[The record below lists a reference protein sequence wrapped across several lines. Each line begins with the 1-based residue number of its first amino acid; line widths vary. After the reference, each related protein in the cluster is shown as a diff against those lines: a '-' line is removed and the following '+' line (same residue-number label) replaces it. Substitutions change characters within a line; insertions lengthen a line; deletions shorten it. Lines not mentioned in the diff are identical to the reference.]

1 MTIELTEKLLNN
13 LGDIRNSGE
22 LFLIL
27 VAVMEKL
34 RSEKGCVWDREQTH
48 KTIKKNL
55 VEEAYEAVESIEGES
70 YQELKEELG
79 DILLQVMF
87 HSQIAQENSEFDIND
102 VLRNILNKLVRRH
115 PHVFGDKLV
124 AGSQEV
130 LANWE
135 DIKKEERKEK
145 SSNDLSVFTNIP
157 KMLPSL
163 HYANEIQ
170 SRAARFGFDWEKS
183 NDVLDKIK
191 EEIEELE
198 RELPGRKTGQI
209 SDELGDILFS
219 IVNLSRHLKID
230 SEESLKNTCKKFINR
245 FDFMEDYALKHGLDF
260 KKLLLAE
267 KEELWEIAKKS

>member
-1 MTIELTEKLLNN
+1 
-13 LGDIRNSGE
+13 
-22 LFLIL
+22 
-27 VAVMEKL
+27 MEKL

-79 DILLQVMF
+79 DILLQVVF
-87 HSQIAQENSEFDIND
+87 HSQIARENSEFDING

-191 EEIEELE
+191 EEIEELKG
-198 RELPGRKTGQI
+198 ELPGGKIGQI

-260 KKLLLAE
+260 KKLSLVE
-267 KEELWEIAKKS
+267 KEKLWEIAKKS

>member
-13 LGDIRNSGE
+13 LGDIRNPGE

-55 VEEAYEAVESIEGES
+55 VEEACEAVESIEGES

-79 DILLQVMF
+79 DILLQVLF
-87 HSQIAQENSEFDIND
+87 HSQIAKENSEFDIND
-102 VLRNILNKLVRRH
+102 VLRNVLNKLVRRH

-198 RELPGRKTGQI
+198 RELPGRKISQI

-260 KKLLLAE
+260 KNLSLVE
-267 KEELWEIAKKS
+267 KEELWEIAKKG

>member
-13 LGDIRNSGE
+13 LGDIRNPGE

-70 YQELKEELG
+70 YQELEEELG
-79 DILLQVMF
+79 DILLQVVF

-145 SSNDLSVFTNIP
+145 SSKDLSVFTNIP
-157 KMLPSL
+157 KILPSL

-170 SRAARFGFDWEKS
+170 SRAARFAFDWEKS

-198 RELPGRKTGQI
+198 RELPGGEIGQI

-230 SEESLKNTCKKFINR
+230 SEESLKNTCKKFISR

-260 KKLLLAE
+260 KNLSLVE
-267 KEELWEIAKKS
+267 KEKLWEIAKKS

>member
-13 LGDIRNSGE
+13 LGNTINPGE

-79 DILLQVMF
+79 DILLQVVF

-198 RELPGRKTGQI
+198 RELSGRKIGQI

-219 IVNLSRHLKID
+219 IVNLSRRLKID

-260 KKLLLAE
+260 KNLSLVE

>member
-13 LGDIRNSGE
+13 LGDIRNPGE

-27 VAVMEKL
+27 IAVMEKL

-79 DILLQVMF
+79 DILLQVIF
-87 HSQIAQENSEFDIND
+87 HSQIARENSEFDIND

-124 AGSQEV
+124 TGSQEV

-198 RELPGRKTGQI
+198 RELPGGKIGQI

-219 IVNLSRHLKID
+219 VVNLSRHLKID

-260 KKLLLAE
+260 KNLSLVE

>member
-13 LGDIRNSGE
+13 LGDIRNPGE

-198 RELPGRKTGQI
+198 RELPGGKIGQI

-260 KKLLLAE
+260 KNLSLVE

>member
-1 MTIELTEKLLNN
+1 MTIELTEELLNN
-13 LGDIRNSGE
+13 LGDIRNPGE

-34 RSEKGCVWDREQTH
+34 RSGKGCVWDREQTH

-79 DILLQVMF
+79 DILLQVVF

-102 VLRNILNKLVRRH
+102 VLRNILHKLVRRH

-198 RELPGRKTGQI
+198 KELPDGKIGQI

-245 FDFMEDYALKHGLDF
+245 FDFMEDYALKHGLDL
-260 KKLLLAE
+260 KNLSLAE

>member
-13 LGDIRNSGE
+13 LGDIRNPGE

-70 YQELKEELG
+70 YQELEEELG
-79 DILLQVMF
+79 DILLQVVF

-145 SSNDLSVFTNIP
+145 SSKDLSVFTNIP
-157 KMLPSL
+157 KILPSL

-170 SRAARFGFDWEKS
+170 SRAARFAFDWEKS

-230 SEESLKNTCKKFINR
+230 SEESLKNTCKKFISR

-260 KKLLLAE
+260 KNLSLVE

>member
-1 MTIELTEKLLNN
+1 MTIELTEELLNN
-13 LGDIRNSGE
+13 LGDIRNPGE

-79 DILLQVMF
+79 DILLQVVF

-145 SSNDLSVFTNIP
+145 SSNALSVFTNIP

-198 RELPGRKTGQI
+198 GELPGRKISQI

-260 KKLLLAE
+260 KNLSLVE

>member
-1 MTIELTEKLLNN
+1 MTIELTEELLNN
-13 LGDIRNSGE
+13 LGNIGDTGE
-22 LFLIL
+22 LFLVL

-55 VEEAYEAVESIEGES
+55 VEEAYEAVESIESENC
-70 YQELKEELG
+70 QELKEELG
-79 DILLQVMF
+79 DILLQVVF
-87 HSQIAQENSEFDIND
+87 HSQIAQENSEFNIND

-115 PHVFGDKLV
+115 PHVFGDKVV

-130 LANWE
+130 LVNWE

-145 SSNDLSVFTNIP
+145 SSEDLSVFANIP
-157 KMLPSL
+157 RIMPSL

-183 NDVLDKIK
+183 KDVLDKIK
-191 EEIEELE
+191 EEIEEL
-198 RELPGRKTGQI
+198 RVELPTGKISNI

-245 FDFMEDYALKHGLDF
+245 FDFMENYALEHGLDF
-260 KKLLLAE
+260 KNMSLAE
-267 KEELWEIAKKS
+267 KDKLWEIAKKS

>member
-1 MTIELTEKLLNN
+1 MIIELTEELLNN
-13 LGDIRNSGE
+13 LGGIRNSGD

-34 RSEKGCVWDREQTH
+34 RSTEGCVWDREQTH
-48 KTIKKNL
+48 RTIKKNL

-70 YQELKEELG
+70 YQELTEELG
-79 DILLQVMF
+79 DILLQVVF
-87 HSQIAQENSEFDIND
+87 HSQIAKENSEFDIND

-115 PHVFGDKLV
+115 PHVFGDKLI

-157 KMLPSL
+157 KILPSL

-198 RELPGRKTGQI
+198 KELPGGKIGQI

-260 KKLLLAE
+260 KNLSLTE

>member
-1 MTIELTEKLLNN
+1 MTIELTEELLSN
-13 LGDIRNSGE
+13 LDGIRNPGE

-55 VEEAYEAVESIEGES
+55 VEEAYEAVESIEGEC

-79 DILLQVMF
+79 DVLLQVVF
-87 HSQIAQENSEFDIND
+87 HSQIARENSEFDIND

-191 EEIEELE
+191 EEIEELKK
-198 RELPGRKTGQI
+198 ELPGGKIGQI

-219 IVNLSRHLKID
+219 VVNLSRHLKID

-260 KKLLLAE
+260 KKLSLVE

>member
-1 MTIELTEKLLNN
+1 MIIELTEKLLNN
-13 LGDIRNSGE
+13 LGDIKNPEE
-22 LFLIL
+22 LFSIL

-34 RSEKGCVWDREQTH
+34 RSNKGCVWDREQTH

-55 VEEAYEAVESIEGES
+55 VEEAYEAVESIEGEK

-79 DILLQVMF
+79 DLLLQVVF
-87 HSQIAQENSEFDIND
+87 HSQIARENSEFDIND

-115 PHVFGDKLV
+115 PHVFGDKIV
-124 AGSQEV
+124 ADSQEI
-130 LANWE
+130 LMNWE

-145 SSNDLSVFTNIP
+145 SIHDLSVFTNIP
-157 KMLPSL
+157 KILPSL

-170 SRAARFGFDWEKS
+170 SRAARFGFDWERS

-198 RELPGRKTGQI
+198 KELPGSKIGQI

-230 SEESLKNTCKKFINR
+230 SEESLKNTCKKFIKR

-260 KKLLLAE
+260 KNLSLNE
-267 KEELWEIAKKS
+267 KEKIWEIAKNY

>member
-13 LGDIRNSGE
+13 LDDIRNPGE

-27 VAVMEKL
+27 AAVMEKL
-34 RSEKGCVWDREQTH
+34 RSGKGCVWDREQTH

-55 VEEAYEAVESIEGES
+55 VEEAYEAVESIENES

-79 DILLQVMF
+79 DILLQVVF
-87 HSQIAQENSEFDIND
+87 HSQIAKENSEFDVTD

-115 PHVFGDKLV
+115 PHVFGNKP
-124 AGSQEV
+124 AANSQEV

-135 DIKKEERKEK
+135 DIKKGERKEK

-157 KMLPSL
+157 KIMPSL

-183 NDVLDKIK
+183 KDVVDKVK
-191 EEIEELE
+191 EEVEELE
-198 RELPGRKTGQI
+198 RELPAGNVGQI

-245 FDFMEDYALKHGLDF
+245 FDFMENYALKHGLDF
-260 KKLLLAE
+260 KNLSLAE
-267 KEELWEIAKKS
+267 KEKLWEIAKKS

>member
-1 MTIELTEKLLNN
+1 MTIKLTEKLLNN
-13 LGDIRNSGE
+13 LGDIRNPGE

-34 RSEKGCVWDREQTH
+34 RSEKGCVWDKEQTH
-48 KTIKKNL
+48 KTIKRNL
-55 VEEAYEAVESIEGES
+55 VEEAYEAVESIERES

-79 DILLQVMF
+79 DILLQVVF

-102 VLRNILNKLVRRH
+102 VLRNILTKLVRRH

-135 DIKKEERKEK
+135 YIKKEERKEK
-145 SSNDLSVFTNIP
+145 SNNDLSVFANVP

-170 SRAARFGFDWEKS
+170 SRASRFGFDWEKS

-198 RELPGRKTGQI
+198 KELPGMKISQI

-219 IVNLSRHLKID
+219 IVNLSRNLKID

-260 KKLLLAE
+260 KNLSLIE
-267 KEELWEIAKKS
+267 KEKLWEIAKKS

>member
-1 MTIELTEKLLNN
+1 MKIELTEKLLNN
-13 LGDIRNSGE
+13 LGDVRNPGE

-27 VAVMEKL
+27 IAVMEKL
-34 RSEKGCVWDREQTH
+34 RSERGCVWDREQTH

-55 VEEAYEAVESIEGES
+55 VEEAYEAVESIESEH
-70 YQELKEELG
+70 YQELREELG
-79 DILLQVMF
+79 DILLQVVF
-87 HSQIAQENSEFDIND
+87 HSQIAQDNSEFDIND

-115 PHVFGDKLV
+115 PHVFGNKLV
-124 AGSQEV
+124 SGTQEV

-145 SSNDLSVFTNIP
+145 SSSDLSVFTNIP

-170 SRAARFGFDWEKS
+170 SRAARYGFDWEKS
-183 NDVLDKIK
+183 DDVLDKIK

-198 RELPGRKTGQI
+198 RELPDRKINQI
-209 SDELGDILFS
+209 ADELGDILFS
-219 IVNLSRHLKID
+219 VVNLSRHLKID

-245 FDFMEDYALKHGLDF
+245 FNFMENYALEHGLDF
-260 KKLLLAE
+260 KKLTLAE
-267 KEELWEIAKKS
+267 KEELWKISKKY

>member
-13 LGDIRNSGE
+13 LGNIRDTGE
-22 LFLIL
+22 LFLVL

-55 VEEAYEAVESIEGES
+55 VEEAYEAVESIESEN

-79 DILLQVMF
+79 DILLQVVF
-87 HSQIAQENSEFDIND
+87 HSRIAQENSEFDIND

-115 PHVFGDKLV
+115 PHVFGDKIV

-145 SSNDLSVFTNIP
+145 SSEDLSVFTNIP
-157 KMLPSL
+157 RIMPSL

-183 NDVLDKIK
+183 KDILDKIK
-191 EEIEELE
+191 EEIEELKD
-198 RELPGRKTGQI
+198 ELPHGKI
-209 SDELGDILFS
+209 SHMSDELGDILFS

-230 SEESLKNTCKKFINR
+230 SEESLKNTCKKFIDR
-245 FDFMEDYALKHGLDF
+245 FDFMENYAVEHGLDF
-260 KKLLLAE
+260 KNMSLSE
-267 KEELWEIAKKS
+267 KDELWEIAKKS

>member
-1 MTIELTEKLLNN
+1 MTIELTEELLNN
-13 LGDIRNSGE
+13 LGGIKNPGE

-27 VAVMEKL
+27 VALMEKL
-34 RSEKGCVWDREQTH
+34 RSGKGCIWDREQTH

-79 DILLQVMF
+79 DILLQVVF

-102 VLRNILNKLVRRH
+102 VLRNILHKLVRRH

-170 SRAARFGFDWEKS
+170 SRAARFGFDWEKT

-198 RELPGRKTGQI
+198 KELPDGKIGQI

-219 IVNLSRHLKID
+219 VVNLSRHLKID

-260 KKLLLAE
+260 KNLSLAE

>member
-1 MTIELTEKLLNN
+1 MTIELTEELLNN
-13 LGDIRNSGE
+13 LGDIRNPGE

-79 DILLQVMF
+79 DILLQVVF

-198 RELPGRKTGQI
+198 RELPGGKIGQI
-209 SDELGDILFS
+209 FGELGDILFS

-260 KKLLLAE
+260 KNLSLIE

>member
-13 LGDIRNSGE
+13 LGDIRNPGE

-55 VEEAYEAVESIEGES
+55 VEEAYEAVESIECES

-79 DILLQVMF
+79 DILLQVVF
-87 HSQIAQENSEFDIND
+87 HSQIARENSEFDIND

-135 DIKKEERKEK
+135 DIKKEERKKK
-145 SSNDLSVFTNIP
+145 SGNDLSVFTNIP
-157 KMLPSL
+157 KILPSL

-191 EEIEELE
+191 EEIEELKM
-198 RELPGRKTGQI
+198 ELPGGKIGRI

-260 KKLLLAE
+260 KNLSLVE
-267 KEELWEIAKKS
+267 KEKLWEIAKKY

>member
-13 LGDIRNSGE
+13 LGDIKNPGE

-34 RSEKGCVWDREQTH
+34 RSSKGCVWDREQTH

-55 VEEAYEAVESIEGES
+55 VEEAYEAVESIEGGS
-70 YQELKEELG
+70 YQGLKEELG
-79 DILLQVMF
+79 DILLQIVF
-87 HSQIAQENSEFDIND
+87 HSQIARENSEFDIND
-102 VLRNILNKLVRRH
+102 VLRSILNKLVRRH
-115 PHVFGDKLV
+115 PHVFGNKVV
-124 AGSQEV
+124 AGSQEI

-145 SSNDLSVFTNIP
+145 SSQDLSVFTNIP

-170 SRAARFGFDWEKS
+170 LRAARFGFDWEKS

-191 EEIEELE
+191 EEIKELKK
-198 RELPGRKTGQI
+198 ELPGGKIAQI

-230 SEESLKNTCKKFINR
+230 SEESLKNTCKKFIDR

-260 KKLLLAE
+260 KNLSLAE
-267 KEELWEIAKKS
+267 KEKLWEIAKKS

>member
-13 LGDIRNSGE
+13 LGDIRNPGE

-79 DILLQVMF
+79 DILLQVVF

-145 SSNDLSVFTNIP
+145 SSKDLSVFTNIP
-157 KMLPSL
+157 KILPSL

-170 SRAARFGFDWEKS
+170 SRAARFAFDWEKS

-198 RELPGRKTGQI
+198 RELPGGEIGQI

-230 SEESLKNTCKKFINR
+230 SEESLKNTCKKFISR

-260 KKLLLAE
+260 KNLSLVE
-267 KEELWEIAKKS
+267 KEKLWEIAKKS

>member
-1 MTIELTEKLLNN
+1 MTIELTEELLNN
-13 LGDIRNSGE
+13 LGDIRNPGE

-87 HSQIAQENSEFDIND
+87 HSQIARENSEFDIND
-102 VLRNILNKLVRRH
+102 VLRNILYKLVRRH

-198 RELPGRKTGQI
+198 RELPGGKIGQI

-260 KKLLLAE
+260 KNLSLVE
-267 KEELWEIAKKS
+267 KEKLWEIAKKS

>member
-1 MTIELTEKLLNN
+1 MTIELTEELLNN
-13 LGDIRNSGE
+13 LGDIRNPGE

-34 RSEKGCVWDREQTH
+34 RSGKGCIWDREQTH

-79 DILLQVMF
+79 DILLQVVF

-102 VLRNILNKLVRRH
+102 VLRNILHKLVRRH

-198 RELPGRKTGQI
+198 KELPDGKIGQI

-245 FDFMEDYALKHGLDF
+245 FDFMEDYALKHGLDL
-260 KKLLLAE
+260 KNLSLAE
-267 KEELWEIAKKS
+267 KEELWEIAKKI

>member
-1 MTIELTEKLLNN
+1 MTIELTEELLNN
-13 LGDIRNSGE
+13 LGDIRNPGE

-34 RSEKGCVWDREQTH
+34 RSEKGCIWDREQTH

-79 DILLQVMF
+79 DILLQVVF

-130 LANWE
+130 LVNWE

-157 KMLPSL
+157 KILPSL

-191 EEIEELE
+191 EETEELE
-198 RELPGRKTGQI
+198 RELPGRKIGQI

-230 SEESLKNTCKKFINR
+230 SEESLKTTCKKFINR
-245 FDFMEDYALKHGLDF
+245 FNFMEDYALKHGLDF
-260 KKLLLAE
+260 KNLSLVE
-267 KEELWEIAKKS
+267 KEKLWEIAKKS

>member
-13 LGDIRNSGE
+13 LGDIRNPGE

-70 YQELKEELG
+70 YQELEEELG
-79 DILLQVMF
+79 DILLQVVF

-145 SSNDLSVFTNIP
+145 SSKDLSVFTNIP
-157 KMLPSL
+157 KILPSL

-170 SRAARFGFDWEKS
+170 SRAARFAFDWEKS

-198 RELPGRKTGQI
+198 RELPGGEIGQI

-230 SEESLKNTCKKFINR
+230 SEESLKNTCKKFISR

-260 KKLLLAE
+260 KNLSLVE